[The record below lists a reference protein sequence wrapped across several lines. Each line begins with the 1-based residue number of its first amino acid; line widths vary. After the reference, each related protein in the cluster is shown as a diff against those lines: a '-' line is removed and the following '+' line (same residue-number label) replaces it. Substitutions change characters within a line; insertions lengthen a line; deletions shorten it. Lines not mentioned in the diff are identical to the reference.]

1 MDRNKL
7 MMQDFEWYLKPD
19 KKHWKR
25 VAKEAKK
32 LKENGV
38 TAVWLPPAYKGA
50 NGVHD
55 VGYAVYDLYDLGE
68 FNQKGTVET
77 KYGSKDEYLMA
88 IKTLQDAGIE
98 VLADIVLGHRM
109 GADEKERIFAY
120 GHDEYDRNREIQG
133 KKKITVWT
141 KFTFPGRNGKYSDF
155 KWDWTNFHGTDYDAK
170 SKQNGIYRF
179 IGKEWDSDVDGEF
192 GNYDYLMG
200 VDLDM
205 SDEEVVEELQ
215 RWGEWYFEF
224 TKVDGFRLDAVKHID
239 FNFFRNWLGGLRDK
253 YQKPIFAVG
262 EYWNAE
268 LHILE
273 NYIEKTQGALTLFDV
288 PLHFNMFHASI
299 SNGYFDM
306 RYILK
311 NTLLHSKPEL
321 SVTFVDNH
329 DTEPGQALQSYIL
342 EWFKLHAYCLI
353 LLREEGYPC
362 VFYGDYYGVSHCKLK
377 PIEGLKELM
386 NLRKDASYG
395 VQHDYFN
402 HPKIVGWTREGI
414 NEIPDSGFAVIM
426 TVEKGGMKRMY
437 VGKHFAGCIFEDILH
452 HVEDTIEIDENG
464 FGEFLVEDGSVSVWK
479 AKKGEKIGERLY
491 FIEKA
496 KLQNEKEENQ
506 NNEESVLDDA
516 LEQEE
521 LQVSEENEM
530 FEEHIVSEQNTLLGE
545 NIAEENILEEDALT
559 AEEETIPEPDEF
571 GRYVD
576 GVYRDWIEVS
586 AYEGPQDC
594 IEEDLFYDSKY
605 THLNKEPEPEPE
617 EEEQAEALEETEV
630 LEENF

>member
-1 MDRNKL
+1 MNIMNKNKL
-7 MMQDFEWYLKPD
+7 MMQDFEWYLKAD
-19 KKHWKR
+19 RSHWRR
-25 VAKEAKK
+25 VAKEAER
-32 LKENGV
+32 LKEDGV

-50 NGVHD
+50 SGVND

-68 FNQKGTVET
+68 FDQKGTVET
-77 KYGSKDEYLMA
+77 KYGSKDEYLLA
-88 IKTLQDAGIE
+88 IKALQKAGIE

-120 GHDEYDRNREIQG
+120 GHDEYDRNREVHG

-170 SKQNGIYRF
+170 SQENGIYRF

-224 TKVDGFRLDAVKHID
+224 TGVDGFRLDAVKHID
-239 FNFFRNWLGGLRDK
+239 FNFFRNWLTKLRDK

-268 LHILE
+268 LPILE
-273 NYIEKTQGALTLFDV
+273 NYIEKTEGTLTLFDV
-288 PLHFNMFHASI
+288 PLHFNMFHAST
-299 SNGYFDM
+299 SNGYYDM

-311 NTLLHSKPEL
+311 NTLVASNPEL

-362 VFYGDYYGVSHCKLK
+362 VFYGDYYGVLHCNLK
-377 PIEGLKELM
+377 PIDGLKELM
-386 NLRKDASYG
+386 NLRKCAAYG

-414 NEIPDSGFAVIM
+414 DELPDSGFAVIM

-437 VGKHFAGCIFEDILH
+437 VGKHFAGCVFEDILH
-452 HVEDTIEIDENG
+452 HVDDTVAIDENG
-464 FGEFLVEDGSVSVWK
+464 FGEFKVEDGSVSVWK
-479 AKKGEKIGERLY
+479 AKEGEVIGERVY
-491 FIEKA
+491 FNKKA
-496 KLQNEKEENQ
+496 AWQQAEENQ
-506 NNEESVLDDA
+506 NIEECVIEGAAS
-516 LEQEE
+516 QEE
-521 LQVSEENEM
+521 LLTSEENVTSEEGTVSGAYSISEEIAVSEEAVTV
-530 FEEHIVSEQNTLLGE
+530 EEPV
-545 NIAEENILEEDALT
+545 
-559 AEEETIPEPDEF
+559 IPEADEF

-576 GVYRDWIEVS
+576 GVFRDWIEVS
-586 AYEGPQDC
+586 AYKGIGDGV
-594 IEEDLFYDSKY
+594 EEDLFFDSRY
-605 THLNKEPEPEPE
+605 THLKEELELAE
-617 EEEQAEALEETEV
+617 EEENQECQET
-630 LEENF
+630 LISDKDGICYN

>member
-1 MDRNKL
+1 MNRNKL

-19 KKHWKR
+19 KSHWKR
-25 VAKEAKK
+25 VAAQAEQ

-50 NGVHD
+50 SGAND

-68 FNQKGTVET
+68 FNQKGTIET
-77 KYGSKDEYLMA
+77 KYGSKDEYLLA
-88 IKTLQDAGIE
+88 IKALKEAGIE

-120 GHDEYDRNREIQG
+120 GHDEYDRNREVQG
-133 KKKITVWT
+133 KRKITVWT

-170 SKQNGIYRF
+170 SQENGIYRF
-179 IGKEWDSDVDGEF
+179 IGKEWDSEVDGEF

-205 SDEEVVEELQ
+205 SDEEVLEELQ

-224 TKVDGFRLDAVKHID
+224 TGVDGFRLDAVKHID
-239 FNFFRNWLGGLRDK
+239 FKFFKNWLTNLREK
-253 YQKPIFAVG
+253 FQKPIFAVG

-268 LHILE
+268 LGILE
-273 NYIEKTQGALTLFDV
+273 NYIEKTEGTLTLFDV
-288 PLHFNMFHASI
+288 PLHFNMFHAST
-299 SNGYFDM
+299 SNGYYDM

-311 NTLLHSKPEL
+311 NTLVASKPEL

-362 VFYGDYYGVSHCKLK
+362 VFYGDYYGVPHCKLK

-386 NLRKDASYG
+386 NLRKDAAYG

-414 NEIPDSGFAVIM
+414 DELPESGFAVIM
-426 TVEKGGMKRMY
+426 TVEKGGTKRMY
-437 VGKHFAGCIFEDILH
+437 VGKHFAGCTFEDILH
-452 HVEDTIEIDENG
+452 HVEDTVEIDENG
-464 FGEFLVEDGSVSVWK
+464 FGEFIVEDGSVSVWR
-479 AKKGEKIGERLY
+479 AKEGEAIGERIY
-491 FIEKA
+491 FDEKTD
-496 KLQNEKEENQ
+496 LQQEENQ
-506 NNEESVLDDA
+506 DAKENAVMEELAISEEAAILEDNMA
-516 LEQEE
+516 LEE
-521 LQVSEENEM
+521 LAVSEDAM
-530 FEEHIVSEQNTLLGE
+530 LVEEP
-545 NIAEENILEEDALT
+545 A
-559 AEEETIPEPDEF
+559 IPEPNEF

-576 GVYRDWIEVS
+576 GVFRDWIEVS
-586 AYEGPQDC
+586 AYKGTWDGIDEN
-594 IEEDLFYDSKY
+594 LFYDSRY
-605 THLNKEPEPEPE
+605 THLKEEIEVE
-617 EEEQAEALEETEV
+617 EEEENQEV
-630 LEENF
+630 LVSDEDEISSDEA

>member
-1 MDRNKL
+1 
-7 MMQDFEWYLKPD
+7 MQDFEWYLKPD
-19 KKHWKR
+19 KSHWKC
-25 VAKEAKK
+25 VAAQAEQ

-50 NGVHD
+50 SGAND

-68 FNQKGTVET
+68 FNQKGTIET
-77 KYGSKDEYLMA
+77 KYGSKDEYLLA
-88 IKTLQDAGIE
+88 IKALKEAGIE

-120 GHDEYDRNREIQG
+120 GHDEYDRNREVQG
-133 KKKITVWT
+133 KRKITVWT

-170 SKQNGIYRF
+170 SQENGIYRF
-179 IGKEWDSDVDGEF
+179 IGKEWDSEVDGEF

-205 SDEEVVEELQ
+205 SDEEVLEELQ

-224 TKVDGFRLDAVKHID
+224 TGVDGFRLDAVKHID
-239 FNFFRNWLGGLRDK
+239 FKFFKNWLTNLREK
-253 YQKPIFAVG
+253 FQKPIFAVG

-268 LHILE
+268 LGILE
-273 NYIEKTQGALTLFDV
+273 NYIEKTEGTLTLFDV
-288 PLHFNMFHASI
+288 PLHFNMFHAST
-299 SNGYFDM
+299 SNGYYDM

-311 NTLLHSKPEL
+311 NTLVASKPEL

-362 VFYGDYYGVSHCKLK
+362 VFYGDYYGVPHCKLK

-386 NLRKDASYG
+386 NLRKDAAYG

-414 NEIPDSGFAVIM
+414 DELPESGFAVIM
-426 TVEKGGMKRMY
+426 TVEKGGTKRMY
-437 VGKHFAGCIFEDILH
+437 VGKHFAGCTFEDILH
-452 HVEDTIEIDENG
+452 HVEDTVEIDENG
-464 FGEFLVEDGSVSVWK
+464 FGEFIVEDGSVSVWR
-479 AKKGEKIGERLY
+479 AKEGEAIGERIY
-491 FIEKA
+491 FEEKTD
-496 KLQNEKEENQ
+496 LQQEENQ
-506 NNEESVLDDA
+506 DAKGNAVMEELAISEEAAILEDNMA
-516 LEQEE
+516 LEE
-521 LQVSEENEM
+521 LAVSEDAM
-530 FEEHIVSEQNTLLGE
+530 LVEEP
-545 NIAEENILEEDALT
+545 A
-559 AEEETIPEPDEF
+559 IPEPNEF

-576 GVYRDWIEVS
+576 GVFRDWIEVS
-586 AYEGPQDC
+586 AYKGTWDGIDEN
-594 IEEDLFYDSKY
+594 LFYDSRY
-605 THLNKEPEPEPE
+605 THLKEEIEVE
-617 EEEQAEALEETEV
+617 EEEENQEV
-630 LEENF
+630 LVSDEDEISSDEA

>member
-1 MDRNKL
+1 MRELQENLSQLCLLEASGKIMSVNRNKI

-19 KKHWKR
+19 KSHWKR
-25 VAKEAKK
+25 VAAEAERLKK
-32 LKENGV
+32 NGV

-50 NGVHD
+50 SGAND

-77 KYGSKDEYLMA
+77 KYGSKDEYLFA
-88 IKTLQDAGIE
+88 IKTLKECGIE

-120 GHDEYDRNREIQG
+120 GQDEYDRNREVAG
-133 KKKITVWT
+133 KRKITVWT

-170 SKQNGIYRF
+170 SKENGIYRF

-205 SDEEVVEELQ
+205 SDEEVLEELQ
-215 RWGEWYFEF
+215 HWGEWYFEF
-224 TKVDGFRLDAVKHID
+224 TGVDGFRLDAVKHID
-239 FNFFRNWLGGLRDK
+239 FNFFKNWLTKLREK
-253 YQKPIFAVG
+253 FQKTIFAVG

-268 LHILE
+268 LNILE
-273 NYIEKTQGALTLFDV
+273 KYIEKTEGTLSLFDV
-288 PLHFNMFHASI
+288 PLHFNMFHAST
-299 SNGYFDM
+299 SNGYYDM

-311 NTLLHSKPEL
+311 NTLVYSKPEL
-321 SVTFVDNH
+321 AVTFVDNH

-362 VFYGDYYGVSHCKLK
+362 VFYGDYYGVPHCNLK
-377 PIEGLKELM
+377 PVEGLEQLM
-386 NLRKDASYG
+386 NLRRDAAYG

-414 NEIPDSGFAVIM
+414 DELPESGFAVIM
-426 TVEKGGMKRMY
+426 TVEKGGTKRMY
-437 VGKHFAGCIFEDILH
+437 AGKHFAGCTFEDVLH
-452 HVEDTIEIDENG
+452 HVEDEVVIDENG
-464 FGEFLVEDGSVSVWK
+464 FGEFKVEDGSVSVWK
-479 AKKGEKIGERLY
+479 AKEGEVIGERIHFDL
-491 FIEKA
+491 
-496 KLQNEKEENQ
+496 KEDSEQPKTENQ
-506 NNEESVLDDA
+506 NVEENAVLEEIAVSEEPAMIEEYVIPGKTIMAEESVM
-516 LEQEE
+516 
-521 LQVSEENEM
+521 SKEN
-530 FEEHIVSEQNTLLGE
+530 
-545 NIAEENILEEDALT
+545 
-559 AEEETIPEPDEF
+559 EF

-576 GVYRDWIEVS
+576 GVFRDWIEVS
-586 AYEGPQDC
+586 AYKG
-594 IEEDLFYDSKY
+594 IEDGIEADLFYDSRY
-605 THLNKEPEPEPE
+605 THLKEEIESE
-617 EEEQAEALEETEV
+617 RG
-630 LEENF
+630 EENREMQEDLVLAYK